1 MGRFRSICVR
11 LRPVGGEKRLCVAQ
25 LGPDPARGGGMA
37 AVLRGL
43 FASELARR
51 YRLEMIVTYRGERQ
65 LLRLATFLAAIG
77 RLLAWSLRR
86 GPRLIHIHAAARGS
100 LYRKSVYASIGRL
113 ARRPVLIHVHAGRGD
128 IEEFAA
134 RLGPLRRGA
143 IGAALR
149 GATRVLAVSAETG
162 GAIERRFGVEEV
174 LVVPNAAPPAPPGRP
189 GPGAVEGEGSVL
201 FLGGFANPVKG
212 GEVYA
217 EAVAAVA
224 PRHAATP
231 FVLAGPGE
239 PSTAAAGR
247 LQRLENARWL
257 GWLDEAAKREQLAR
271 CAVFVL
277 PSLSEGLPVALLEA
291 MAWGR
296 AIVATRMGG
305 VPEVVE
311 DGREALLVP
320 PGDPAALAEAIGGL
334 LAAPAERRR
343 LAAAAEERAAALN
356 EVEVYG
362 RLDAVYREALA

>member
-1 MGRFRSICVR
+1 MEASAPTPKTGS
-11 LRPVGGEKRLCVAQ
+11 KRICVAQ

-43 FASELARR
+43 FASGLAQR
-51 YRLEMIVTYRGERQ
+51 YELEMIVTWRGERPLRRIAAFLGGVGG
-65 LLRLATFLAAIG
+65 LLR
-77 RLLAWSLRR
+77 WSLRR
-86 GPRLIHIHAAARGS
+86 GPRLVHIHAAARGS
-100 LYRKSVYASIGRL
+100 LYRKSVYVFLARL
-113 ARRPVLIHVHAGRGD
+113 LRRPVLVHVHAGRGD
-128 IEEFAA
+128 IEAFAA
-134 RLGPLRRGA
+134 RLGRLRRGA
-143 IGAALR
+143 IGVALR
-149 GATRVLAVSAETG
+149 GATRVLAVSAETA
-162 GAIERRFGVEEV
+162 GAIERCFGVAAID
-174 LVVPNAAPPAPPGRP
+174 VVPNAAPPAPADAPAAGET
-189 GPGAVEGEGSVL
+189 EGEGGAL

-212 GEVYA
+212 GEAYV

-224 PRHAATP
+224 PRFAATR

-239 PSTAAAGR
+239 PPPAAAED
-247 LQRLENARWL
+247 LARLENARWL
-257 GWLDEAAKREQLAR
+257 GWLEEEAKRDQLAH

-320 PGDPAALAEAIGGL
+320 PGDPAALATAIGRL
-334 LAAPAERRR
+334 LDAPQERRR
-343 LAAAAEERAAALN
+343 LGRAAQERAATLN

-362 RLDAVYREALA
+362 RLDAIYREVVR

>member
-1 MGRFRSICVR
+1 MESST
-11 LRPVGGEKRLCVAQ
+11 PSSKRICVAQ

-51 YRLEMIVTYRGERQ
+51 YELEMIVTYRGERPLVRIAAFLGGIGG
-65 LLRLATFLAAIG
+65 LLR
-77 RLLAWSLRR
+77 WSLRR
-86 GPRLIHIHAAARGS
+86 GPRLVHIHAAARGS
-100 LYRKSVYASIGRL
+100 LYRKSVYVFLARL
-113 ARRPVLIHVHAGRGD
+113 TRRPVLVHVHAGRGD
-128 IEEFAA
+128 IEAFAD
-134 RLGPLRRGA
+134 RLGPIRRGP

-149 GATRVLAVSAETG
+149 RADRVLAVSAETA
-162 GAIERRFGVEEV
+162 GAIERCFGVEGTI
-174 LVVPNAAPPAPPGRP
+174 VVPNAAPPAPAGRP
-189 GPGAVEGEGSVL
+189 GPGAVEGEGRVL

-224 PRHAATP
+224 PRFAVVP

-239 PSTAAAGR
+239 PSAVAAKSLGPLR
-247 LQRLENARWL
+247 NVRWS
-257 GWLDEAAKREQLAR
+257 GWLDEATKREELAR

-320 PGDPAALAEAIGGL
+320 PGDPGALADAIGRL
-334 LAAPAERRR
+334 LDAPEERRR
-343 LAAAAEERAAALN
+343 LAAAAEARAATLN

-362 RLDAVYREALA
+362 RLDQVYREAMG

>member
-1 MGRFRSICVR
+1 
-11 LRPVGGEKRLCVAQ
+11 
-25 LGPDPARGGGMA
+25 MA

-51 YRLEMIVTYRGERQ
+51 YELQMIVTWRGERPLVRLWAFLAGMGG
-65 LLRLATFLAAIG
+65 LLR
-77 RLLAWSLRR
+77 WSLRR
-86 GPRLIHIHAAARGS
+86 GPRLAHIHAAARGS
-100 LYRKSVYASIGRL
+100 LYRKSVYLFL
-113 ARRPVLIHVHAGRGD
+113 ARLLRRPAIVHVHAGRGD
-128 IEEFAA
+128 IEAFAA
-134 RLGPLRRGA
+134 RLGPLRRGP

-162 GAIERRFGVEEV
+162 GAIERCFGVAAVE
-174 LVVPNAAPPAPPGRP
+174 VVPNAAPPAPPERP
-189 GPGAVEGEGSVL
+189 AAGEAEGDGTVL

-212 GEVYA
+212 GEAYA
-217 EAVAAVA
+217 EAVAAAA
-224 PRHAATP
+224 PRFPATP

-239 PSTAAAGR
+239 PPPEAAAT
-247 LQRLENARWL
+247 LARLENVSWR
-257 GWLDEAAKREQLAR
+257 GWLDETAKRAELAR
-271 CAVFVL
+271 CGVFVL

-320 PGDPAALAEAIGGL
+320 PGDPAALAEAIGRL
-334 LAAPAERRR
+334 LGAPEERRR
-343 LAAAAEERAAALN
+343 LGLAAEERAASLN

-362 RLDAVYREALA
+362 RLDAIYREAVA